1 MRRKGYSLL
10 SNICFLLREVFR
22 SYRGTALSLP
32 IMIFAFLIQ
41 NTIMVMI
48 PSRAVHIIEKR
59 LGTVDFILQVGGVIL
74 LYTVVRSVVNIA
86 ENHYSAALTIVRC
99 QEFIAKLLEKSLVT
113 DYCNWESNACQK
125 LNGQGVYAVAGN
137 SLGVERVLQEVPFVM
152 RNFLGLIL
160 FGGAIAVVDI
170 RILLVL
176 LLMLISN
183 VLANRYARSYLEA
196 HREEDAEL
204 WRKTDILKRKAAD
217 VVCGKDVRMY
227 RMEKWIGHV
236 LQTYVECGQRWQKK
250 LEKRFYLPTMSD
262 TIFLAL
268 RDGLAYILLIRKT
281 LQGGVSLAEFTL
293 LLGVITTFSN
303 RMFAFVESIMNM
315 LKAHQEVTNYRRV
328 LDMEDSFRHGEGV
341 KVSEEARRKAPE
353 VELRDV
359 CFRYEEEGEEI
370 LSHISLKLYA
380 GEKIALVGGNG
391 EGKTTLVKLLCG
403 FYHPVS
409 GEILVNGINIEEY
422 DIEEYFRLVGV
433 VFQDM
438 GELPFQ
444 IVNIVS
450 GKNRADTDMSR
461 FWRAVERAGL
471 REKIE
476 SLSNREETYL
486 SNLLDE
492 DGVRLSGGE
501 TQKLM
506 LARCIYKDAP
516 LLILDEPTS
525 ALDPLAESAIYQE
538 YDRMTENKTSI
549 FISHRLASTRFCD
562 RILFLEHG
570 RIVEEGTH
578 EELLRSGGRYARI
591 YEIQSHYYTEDGRTE
606 SRGEMEVSY
615 E

>member
-10 SNICFLLREVFR
+10 YKICLLLREVFR

-48 PSRAVHIIEKR
+48 PFRAVHIIENR

-86 ENHYSAALTIVRC
+86 ENHYTAALTIVRC

-137 SLGVERVLQEVPFVM
+137 SLGVERVLQEVPFVV

-227 RMEKWIGHV
+227 RMEKWFGHV

-293 LLGVITTFSN
+293 LLGVITTLSN

-450 GKNRADTDMSR
+450 GKNRADTDMPR

-476 SLSNREETYL
+476 SLPNREETYL

-525 ALDPLAESAIYQE
+525 ALDSLAESAIYQE

-591 YEIQSHYYTEDGRTE
+591 YEIQSHYYTEDDRTE